1 MALSYQLTQKNSVL
15 LVTLSGSITR
25 DNLKTLEQL
34 QAEISGREFAW
45 VVLHF
50 KDVPERTD
58 QIALPFLARLQKSIR
73 DKGAQVRLSSLR
85 PQLRQTMLERGLL
98 RGDEYVEDL
107 AQTLQYLARAA

>member
-1 MALSYQLTQKNSVL
+1 MALSYQITQKHSVVIVA
-15 LVTLSGSITR
+15 LVGSITR
-25 DNLKTLEQL
+25 ENLEALERL
-34 QAEISGREFAW
+34 QADIAGRQFAW

-58 QIALPFLARLQKSIR
+58 QIALPFLARIQKAIR

-107 AQTLQYLARAA
+107 AQTLQILARAA